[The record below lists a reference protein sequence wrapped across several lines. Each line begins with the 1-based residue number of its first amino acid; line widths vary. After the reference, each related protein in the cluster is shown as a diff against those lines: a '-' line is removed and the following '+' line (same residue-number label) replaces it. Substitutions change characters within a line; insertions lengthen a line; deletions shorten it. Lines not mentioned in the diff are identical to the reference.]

1 MVSTPLLLTNLKLL
15 SVVNS
20 DSQKAVTAALL
31 HATHHR
37 SPSVYVHM
45 FIQLPFVGTYVYS
58 SIAIHHQSLQCIV
71 FQPSSENADE
81 PQFSVDPL
89 QNLPCFGFVR
99 YIGALGAR
107 VICDN
112 IPGLVNKQRQ
122 LCQRHPDIMQA
133 IGEGTKEWIR
143 ECQHQFRHHRW
154 NCSTLDRDHTVFGR
168 VLLRSKSTCALTC
181 TACLSDNWLCG
192 QGVWIPN
199 TICYYLAPY
208 AHPSS
213 ILSLPYLSFFPLA
226 LFFLR
231 SFLLTLTY
239 ALVYSD

>member
-20 DSQKAVTAALL
+20 DSHRAVAAALL
-31 HATHHR
+31 HATHVSTSSSVHR
-37 SPSVYVHM
+37 LYL
-45 FIQLPFVGTYVYS
+45 FYQLNANS
-58 SIAIHHQSLQCIV
+58 SGYKRLC
-71 FQPSSENADE
+71 
-81 PQFSVDPL
+81 L
-89 QNLPCFGFVR
+89 GFVR

-112 IPGLVNKQRQ
+112 IPGLVTKQRQ

-168 VLLRSKSTCALTC
+168 VLLRSKSSSMCPFFTAFPPALLFLPSFPH
-181 TACLSDNWLCG
+181 A
-192 QGVWIPN
+192 
-199 TICYYLAPY
+199 LAY
-208 AHPSS
+208 AH
-213 ILSLPYLSFFPLA
+213 
-226 LFFLR
+226 
-231 SFLLTLTY
+231 
-239 ALVYSD
+239 VYRR

>member
-1 MVSTPLLLTNLKLL
+1 MVSTPLLLANLKLL

-20 DSQKAVTAALL
+20 DSQRTAALR
-31 HATHHR
+31 HTTHHLWECLCI
-37 SPSVYVHM
+37 HM
-45 FIQLPFVGTYVYS
+45 C
-58 SIAIHHQSLQCIV
+58 IHHERDLCACNQHTIAMLPI
-71 FQPSSENADE
+71 QPMN
-81 PQFSVDPL
+81 FSTWHKLVCRVL
-89 QNLPCFGFVR
+89 FFFCTFR

-168 VLLRSKSTCALTC
+168 VLLRSKYMCVSTY
-181 TACLSDNWLCG
+181 ACLITDCAAKDYRYWA
-192 QGVWIPN
+192 W
-199 TICYYLAPY
+199 T
-208 AHPSS
+208 
-213 ILSLPYLSFFPLA
+213 
-226 LFFLR
+226 
-231 SFLLTLTY
+231 
-239 ALVYSD
+239 